1 MGLVYLAEQQEPIR
15 RRVAV
20 KVIKL
25 GMDTRQ
31 VVARFEAERQAL
43 ALMDH
48 PNIASV
54 YDAGATSDGRPYFAM
69 EYVPGSSITDYCDR
83 QQLSVRD
90 RVTLFQQVCAG
101 VQHAHQKGVIHRD
114 LKPSNV
120 LVMVQD
126 GRAIPKVIDFGVAK
140 AMHQHLTE
148 KTLFT
153 EHGLVLGT
161 PEYMS
166 PEQAALMGDDI
177 DSTTDIYSLGV
188 ILYELLID
196 SLPFDAG
203 SRHRVGDGA
212 TIRLIW
218 DQDPPRPST
227 RLNGLAERASD
238 VARRRRTDVTQLTRE
253 LKGDLDWVTLKALEK
268 DRTRRYLSASEFAA
282 DLARHLD
289 DEPVVARPPSAA
301 YRAGKFVRKHRTAAL
316 IAIGA
321 LFAISAALAAMTML
335 YWRSEAEMRRDRL
348 AQEAFSEWLGAGLAR
363 EPSKPLTYSYLSR
376 ARAAL
381 AARRET
387 SSSNP
392 IEFAT
397 HLSTY
402 LLMQASVYW
411 SAKPPEVVEFERE
424 VFLELTE
431 IVDRLLRENDPRS
444 LSFAFLVLDGYYE
457 DRVERAKRER
467 FLRECIR
474 VAGLTRAGENHLNA
488 FKLRLADVLV
498 SDDGEKRLS
507 ESTDEDLARLS
518 EAWALCR
525 ETLDCSHLEIQEKL
539 GVALMTRAR
548 YAEAEPMLIASY
560 RRQYERLRASPL
572 CSPCAVSATRLADL
586 LVRLYR
592 GWGRPQDADR
602 YEKEAARK

>member
-1 MGLVYLAEQQEPIR
+1 MQSNTCSRCGAMLGAGVDFCPKCLLDIALPGVPGQPDSEGHAPTLAHGRSAIGHADRIGSYRILGVLGEGGMGIVHLAEQQEPIR
-15 RRVAV
+15 RRVAL

-69 EYVPGSSITDYCDR
+69 EYVPGSPITDYCDR

-90 RVTLFQQVCAG
+90 RVTLFQQVCAA

-120 LVMVQD
+120 LVTVRD

-140 AMHQHLTE
+140 AMHRHLTD

-153 EHGLVLGT
+153 EHGLALGT

-166 PEQAALMGDDI
+166 PEQALMGDI

-188 ILYELLID
+188 ILYELLIE

-203 SRHRVGDGA
+203 IRRRAGDEG
-212 TIRLIW
+212 IVRLIR
-218 DQDPPRPST
+218 DQDPAKPST
-227 RLNGLAERASD
+227 RLNSLAARASD

-253 LKGDLDWVTLKALEK
+253 LKGDLDWITLKALEK
-268 DRTRRYLSASEFAA
+268 DRTRRYLSASEFGA

-301 YRAGKFVRKHRTAAL
+301 YRVGKFVRKHRAAAL
-316 IAIGA
+316 VAGSA
-321 LFAISAALAAMTML
+321 LFAISAALAAMTLL

-363 EPSKPLTYSYLSR
+363 EPSKPLTHSYLSR

-387 SSSNP
+387 SSTNP

-402 LLMQASVYW
+402 LIMQASVYW

-424 VFLELTE
+424 VF
-431 IVDRLLRENDPRS
+431 
-444 LSFAFLVLDGYYE
+444 
-457 DRVERAKRER
+457 
-467 FLRECIR
+467 
-474 VAGLTRAGENHLNA
+474 
-488 FKLRLADVLV
+488 
-498 SDDGEKRLS
+498 
-507 ESTDEDLARLS
+507 
-518 EAWALCR
+518 
-525 ETLDCSHLEIQEKL
+525 
-539 GVALMTRAR
+539 
-548 YAEAEPMLIASY
+548 AE
-560 RRQYERLRASPL
+560 
-572 CSPCAVSATRLADL
+572 
-586 LVRLYR
+586 
-592 GWGRPQDADR
+592 
-602 YEKEAARK
+602 